1 MINSNIFFLFKFSV
15 AECKAKWASLRN
27 SYARAL
33 RDGKARN
40 TSSGSRKRRKWYL
53 ADAMDFLYAFMNQ
66 HKPSSTNTVEFWEE
80 RTNSLDAQEI
90 EYENEEEVVEHQL
103 DNNLEY
109 EDPNSVTR
117 RSFSPAKLIKPAA
130 SDDIIGPVIEHLL
143 SEAKSRERDNPE
155 WSFFRSLMPDVA
167 KLSAKRRRKFKE
179 VVLTSLNKLMEEDE
193 IENAEFSEKK
203 EYYIK
208 SID

>member
-1 MINSNIFFLFKFSV
+1 M

-66 HKPSSTNTVEFWEE
+66 HKPNSTNTIEFWEE
-80 RTNSLDAQEI
+80 RTNSLDEQEVT
-90 EYENEEEVVEHQL
+90 EYENEEEHQL
-103 DNNLEY
+103 ENTLEC
-109 EDPNSVTR
+109 EDPIDVAVK
-117 RSFSPAKLIKPAA
+117 RSFSPSKLIKSTV

-193 IENAEFSEKK
+193 VENLEIVEKK

-208 SID
+208 AID